1 MTKYSGASQFSG
13 APKNPGVVPLDLI
26 VSVTVPANSVPYS
39 TLLQGSIL
47 NDPTNGN
54 VSEVKAVA
62 PPDETWNLDAVYAS
76 TSTALASL
84 DGFVTFNANGKPTN
98 AQFGP
103 LSDTYPSLQNPIG
116 NASGVSVQ
124 PNGSL
129 QVIFIPSLSLTTTA
143 TVTFHARFKRIPV
156 GYKGIV
162 PS

>member
-1 MTKYSGASQFSG
+1 MTKYTGATQFNG
-13 APKNPGVVPLDLI
+13 APTNPGIVPLDLL
-26 VSVTVPANSVPYS
+26 VSVTVPANTPLYTSI
-39 TLLQGSIL
+39 QGSIL
-47 NDPTNGN
+47 NDPTNGFQ
-54 VSEVKAVA
+54 SEVKANA

-76 TSTALASL
+76 SSTALASL
-84 DGFVTFNANGKPTN
+84 DGFVTFSANGKPTN

-116 NASGVSVQ
+116 NATGVKVQ

-129 QVIFIPSLSLTTTA
+129 QIFFIPDLSLTTTA
-143 TVTFHARFKRIPV
+143 TVSFHARFKRVPV

>member
-1 MTKYSGASQFSG
+1 MTKYSGATQFSG
-13 APKNPGVVPLDLI
+13 APKNAGIVPLDLS
-26 VSVTVPANSVPYS
+26 VSVTVPANTPLY
-39 TLLQGSIL
+39 TPIQGSIL

-54 VSEVKAVA
+54 QSEVKAIA
-62 PPDETWNLDAVYAS
+62 PPDETWQLDAVYAS
-76 TSTALASL
+76 TSTSLASL

-129 QVIFIPSLSLTTTA
+129 QIFLLPDLSLTTTA

-162 PS
+162 PA

>member
-1 MTKYSGASQFSG
+1 MTKYSGATQFNG
-13 APKNPGVVPLDLI
+13 APKNAGIVPLDLM
-26 VSVTVPANSVPYS
+26 VSVTVPANTPLYS
-39 TLLQGSIL
+39 QIQGSIL

-54 VSEVKAVA
+54 QSEVKAIA
-62 PPDETWNLDAVYAS
+62 PPDETWQLDAVYAS

-116 NASGVSVQ
+116 NASGVAVQ

-129 QVIFIPSLSLTTTA
+129 QIFFIPGLSLTTTA
-143 TVTFHARFKRIPV
+143 TVTFHARFKRIPA